1 MYYYHT
7 HFKVEDTKAQI
18 GEGTWPRPHSQQ
30 VVELGFEPG
39 LFSQAQMLYHLA
51 VSLRTPD
58 GKVLYTYDAKHF
70 EICCLLQI

>member
-7 HFKVEDTKAQI
+7 HFKVEETKAQI

-58 GKVLYTYDAKHF
+58 
-70 EICCLLQI
+70 